1 MQIIINFLDLKRG
14 EIWLEMLQRVKD
26 DKFDLVPSDAEVINC
41 LSTISKNKTSAVLDT
56 QRYLIQRSKENDEIQ
71 ELEFYK
77 VIQKC
82 HLQDHLK
89 ALREADLMARTTSY
103 EYLVERRLW
112 QKTELQKALTKAPTF
127 ARMHRTTD
135 GPLNITVWPTRT
147 KVVDSEIN
155 QLEGGDSGD
164 KDTPTKQDQAVVVVA
179 SSTRTSFDISESVA
193 SSVMSMGT
201 FNVGDPADHFPLLPS
216 AATLTD
222 MDATPPS
229 VEGGFYIVS
238 AEALRKALQVLLAKD
253 KKKNWLKRVN
263 DENYWRVRAKWKQ
276 DWYPEENLTR
286 TAYKI

>member
-1 MQIIINFLDLKRG
+1 M
-14 EIWLEMLQRVKD
+14 
-26 DKFDLVPSDAEVINC
+26 
-41 LSTISKNKTSAVLDT
+41 
-56 QRYLIQRSKENDEIQ
+56 
-71 ELEFYK
+71 
-77 VIQKC
+77 
-82 HLQDHLK
+82 
-89 ALREADLMARTTSY
+89 
-103 EYLVERRLW
+103 
-112 QKTELQKALTKAPTF
+112 TK
-127 ARMHRTTD
+127 
-135 GPLNITVWPTRT
+135 VWPTRT